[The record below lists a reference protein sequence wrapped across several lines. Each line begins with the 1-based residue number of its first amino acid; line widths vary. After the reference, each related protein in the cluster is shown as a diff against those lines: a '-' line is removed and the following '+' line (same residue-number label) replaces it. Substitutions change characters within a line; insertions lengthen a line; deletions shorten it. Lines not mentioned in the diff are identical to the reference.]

1 MEWTITMAEI
11 WRGLLLPLGRITL
24 FVALGLLAASL
35 IEELGW
41 NRALSRVAAPFIR
54 FGRFSETA
62 GSGFALA
69 FVSGVSSNTLLSE
82 AYQQGRM
89 SRRELVLANLLNS
102 MPRFFLHMPTVFFLI
117 APLIKGAAV
126 VYVGLTFSAALLRT
140 LVITIAGRLLLP
152 LHCQGDACQ
161 ALAAGIGA
169 KPDGIRNWWAALDKA
184 GRRLRKRLGRIMMIT
199 APIYALFF
207 LAGRA
212 GWFARLTEG
221 MAGWFG
227 AVEWLRPESI
237 SIIVLQAAS
246 EFTVG
251 VAAAGALLDGGALT
265 IREVVLALLVGTV
278 LSSPLQAL
286 RHQLPYYA
294 GIFPPRLAAWL
305 IVCGQLFRIVSIM
318 LVGVGYFVLSS

>member
-1 MEWTITMAEI
+1 MEGTITMAEL

-24 FVALGLLAASL
+24 FIALGLLAASL

-69 FVSGVSSNTLLSE
+69 FVSGVSSNTLLAE
-82 AYQQGRM
+82 AYQQGRI
-89 SRRELVLANLLNS
+89 SRRELILANLLNS
-102 MPRFFLHMPTVFFLI
+102 LPRFFLHMPTVFFLI

-126 VYVGLTFSAALLRT
+126 VYVSLTFSAALIRT
-140 LVITIAGRLLLP
+140 LAITVAGRLLLP
-152 LHCQGDACQ
+152 VCEGDACM
-161 ALAAGIGA
+161 ALTAGIGA
-169 KPDGIRNWWAALDKA
+169 RAAGVRDWRAALARA
-184 GRRLRKRLGRIMMIT
+184 GRRLRQRLGRIMLIT

-212 GWFARLTEG
+212 GWFARLGES

-227 AVEWLRPESI
+227 AIGWLRPESI
-237 SIIVLQAAS
+237 SIILLQAAS

-251 VAAAGALLDGGALT
+251 VAAAGALLDGTVLS

-318 LVGVGYFVLSS
+318 LVGVAYYALSV